1 MDDAE
6 CAAELELQTPGI
18 ALLRFFD
25 VDPFIVPKTMKDGSP
40 ITLESLEETLKQRE
54 KPELII
60 FNEDFISQVM
70 NQNKVSLI
78 LFTNNINRDKGKSYF
93 KEFQS
98 VSREMFGTFEKE
110 EDEILFVASGASYGI
125 QIRLSEFVGVKES
138 DLPALFI
145 VQPMVD
151 AMTLRY

>member
-6 CAAELELQTPGI
+6 CAAELELETPGI

-25 VDPFIVPKTMKDGSP
+25 VDPFIVTKTMKDGTS
-40 ITLESLEETLKQRE
+40 ITLELLEETLKQRE

-93 KEFQS
+93 KEF
-98 VSREMFGTFEKE
+98 
-110 EDEILFVASGASYGI
+110 
-125 QIRLSEFVGVKES
+125 
-138 DLPALFI
+138 
-145 VQPMVD
+145 
-151 AMTLRY
+151 